1 MICMPTV
8 GALKTP
14 DAYQGLE
21 LARKSGL
28 VIILFFI
35 GFWLLIGVLSVLSPN
50 VFVRSRS
57 GFGYTLD
64 IRDPWSWA
72 VHLYLLIGIP
82 FLFI

>member
-1 MICMPTV
+1 MTCLRTDA
-8 GALKTP
+8 ALKTP
-14 DAYQGLE
+14 DVYEGLE
-21 LARKSGL
+21 LARKNRL

-50 VFVRSRS
+50 VFVRRRS

-64 IRDPWSWA
+64 FRDPSSWA
-72 VHLYLLIGIP
+72 VYLYLLIGIP